1 MEAQVSDPL
10 RHVLVTGAAGLLG
23 RKVVERLRADGVTVT
38 ALELEKPDDLDVDR
52 LVIGSA
58 GEEAV
63 VREALDGVDGVVHL
77 AALRS
82 PDLGTAQQVFIGNT
96 SATFNVL
103 EEAARAG
110 VRRAVIASSYSIT
123 GMPFAPHDRHPAYLP
138 IDEQL
143 PLQVED
149 PYALSKQVD
158 ERTAEMMW
166 WRHGL
171 SVCALRYPFLGSA
184 ERELPE
190 RAASIAEDPSFGARE
205 FWTYLETRDAA
216 AAAVRGLTRPAPG
229 FVALALAAPVTL
241 APYPTAQLLDWF
253 HPNVPR
259 RRPFSGRSA
268 PVDTSRARAVLDWRP
283 EFLWPSDER
292 DLDASAM
299 KGKVLR

>member
-1 MEAQVSDPL
+1 MLEPL

-23 RKVVERLRADGVTVT
+23 RQVVDQLRTAGVGVT
-38 ALELEKPDDLDVDR
+38 ALELQPGDDLDVDR
-52 LVIGSA
+52 LVVASA
-58 GEEAV
+58 SDEDAV
-63 VREALDGVDGVVHL
+63 RDALTGVDGVVHL

-82 PDLGTAQQVFIGNT
+82 PDLGTAQQVFIGNS

-103 EEAARAG
+103 ETAAQAG

-171 SVCALRYPFLGSA
+171 SVVALRYPFLGA
-184 ERELPE
+184 ADRELPE
-190 RAASIAEDPSFGARE
+190 RAEQIAKDPSFGARE
-205 FWTYLETRDAA
+205 FWTYLETGDAA
-216 AAAVRGLTRPAPG
+216 AAAVAGLTEPEPG
-229 FVALALAAPVTL
+229 FHALALAAPVTL
-241 APYPTAQLLDWF
+241 APYPTTQLLDAF
-253 HPNVPR
+253 HANVPR
-259 RRPFSGRSA
+259 RRSFPGRSA
-268 PVDTSRARAVLDWRP
+268 PVDTHRARAVLGWTPRY
-283 EFLWPSDER
+283 LWEAEER
-292 DLDASAM
+292 DLDARALD
-299 KGKVLR
+299 GRGLR